1 MMAAAV
7 LLAASCAEA
16 EEEKN
21 VREDKA
27 PGEELVQK
35 TFKCSSEATKSTLG
49 EENKV
54 LFSNGEKI
62 LVFDEYYPNE
72 FEVKGSGNQVEITGN
87 VQSGTDKFF
96 ALTPYSHDFYFEYD
110 EDYNYIAGMTLP
122 QSQAA
127 SKGTFA
133 DGINIAAAVS
143 GTDDKFSF
151 KNLLS
156 FAKLTLSSGQ
166 LGGKTVKAVELSSSY
181 PLAGDVVVTFGSE
194 IKAAGGD
201 NTVNY
206 VEISK
211 EGGMAD
217 GDYYLTLLP
226 NPGGEVT
233 ISFTATDGS
242 VATKTAT
249 LKEFKAGVIKDLG
262 SVKGLQWKE
271 PGYVLVESAP
281 SDWSGDYVIVYA
293 ENKASGKGRLL
304 AGQSGSEDYGA
315 YKEVSISDKRISL
328 AAGKSY
334 NVTIAKV
341 SGDNYSIEYTATGE
355 FLGWKSGNTLL
366 FDSSAEIEN
375 YPKNESY
382 QWNISLSGG
391 YSVITNANTPGR
403 FLEYNATHPRF
414 ACYENHQESVYL
426 YRKDG
431 SEGSGAVEQTSVAT
445 VSASGVTG
453 YNATLNGSF
462 ANASASPREAGF
474 RWGLSK
480 DNLQYVA
487 QCTAAPSG
495 TSGSFS
501 ASIDNL
507 SDGITY
513 WYRAYIIV
521 WENGEGTY
529 YYGETSSFR
538 TSSETSQGYQWF
550 ELPQMNLQEVT
561 VGSNTYLT
569 NSSNLGVEYYAYHL
583 CAGGE
588 KGPNGKTA
596 RNYTVCFSAEHH
608 CPLWVAAPRH
618 SMYTGSS
625 GRTDAYKADASIP
638 ADIQYY
644 SKSTGGGCNKGHML
658 GSAERT
664 SSKATNQQVFF
675 YSNIAP
681 QLSTGFN
688 TGGGGWNLLEEFIDK
703 LVPSSQKDTL
713 YEVVGCIFG
722 TVTDGYGYK
731 VTSSKITF
739 GGRSDVSFPAAFY
752 YAVLKKKNSSTQGSV
767 ADCSA
772 SQLQCVAFVRAHTN
786 NLKGQKPS
794 AKELMSI
801 SDLERLTGITFFAN
815 VPNAPKSTYNASDW
829 GL

>member
-21 VREDKA
+21 VREDQP

-62 LVFDEYYPNE
+62 LVFDEYYTHE

-87 VQSGTDKFF
+87 VQSGTDRFF
-96 ALTPYSHDFYFEYD
+96 ALTPYSHGCFFDSD
-110 EDYNYIAGMTLP
+110 EDFNHIAEMTLP

-143 GTDDKFSF
+143 GTEDKFSF

-201 NTVNY
+201 NTVKS

-249 LKEFKAGVIKDLG
+249 LKEFKAGVIKNLG
-262 SVKGLQWKE
+262 PVKGLEWKE

-304 AGQSGSEDYGA
+304 AGKSDSGSYGA
-315 YKEVSISDKRISL
+315 YEEVNISDKRISL
-328 AAGKSY
+328 AAGKPY
-334 NVTIAKV
+334 NVTITKV

-366 FDSSAEIEN
+366 FDSSAAST
-375 YPKNESY
+375 YY

-403 FLEYNATHPRF
+403 FLEYNASAPRF
-414 ACYENHQESVYL
+414 ACYENHQKSVYL

-431 SEGSGAVEQTSVAT
+431 SEGSGAVEQTTVAT

-474 RWGLSK
+474 EWGLSK

-569 NSSNLGVEYYAYHL
+569 NSYNHGVEYYAYHL

-681 QLSTGFN
+681 QLSLGFN
-688 TGGGGWNLLEEFIDK
+688 TGGGGWNLLEDFIDE

-731 VTSSKITF
+731 VTSKKISF
-739 GGRSDVSFPAAFY
+739 GGRNDVSFPAAFY
-752 YAVLKKKNSSTQGSV
+752 YAVLKKKDSSTQDSV
-767 ADCSA
+767 AGCSA
-772 SQLQCVAFVRAHTN
+772 SELQCVAFVRAHTN
-786 NLKGQKPS
+786 SLKGQKPS

>member
-1 MMAAAV
+1 MAAAV

-21 VREDKA
+21 AREDQA

-62 LVFDEYYPNE
+62 LVFDEYYPHE

-87 VQSGTDKFF
+87 VQSGTDKFL
-96 ALTPYSHDFYFEYD
+96 ALTPYSHGFYFDYD
-110 EDYNYIAGMTLP
+110 EDDNYIAEMTLP

-143 GTDDKFSF
+143 STDDKFSF

-233 ISFTATDGS
+233 ITFTATDGS

-249 LKEFKAGVIKDLG
+249 LKEFKAGVIKNLG

-293 ENKASGKGRLL
+293 ENSDNGKGRLL
-304 AGQSGSEDYGA
+304 AGKSGSGKYGA
-315 YKEVSISDKRISL
+315 DEEVSISDKRISL
-328 AAGKSY
+328 ADDSRYK
-334 NVTIAKV
+334 VTIAKV
-341 SGDNYSIEYTATGE
+341 SGDNYSIEYTATGQ
-355 FLGWKSGNTLL
+355 FLGWTSDNTLL
-366 FDSSAEIEN
+366 FGDSAGS
-375 YPKNESY
+375 KNY

-391 YSVITNANTPGR
+391 YSVITNADNSER
-403 FLEYNATHPRF
+403 KLQYNKSDPRF
-414 ACYENHQESVYL
+414 ACYLPKSNQESVYL

-431 SEGSGAVEQTSVAT
+431 SEGSGAVEQTSVTT
-445 VSASGVTG
+445 VSATGVTG

-474 RWGLSK
+474 EWGLSE
-480 DNLQYVA
+480 DDLNVA
-487 QCTAAPSG
+487 QCSPAPSG

-521 WENGEGTY
+521 WENGKGTY
-529 YYGETSSFR
+529 YYGETRSFR

-550 ELPQMNLQEVT
+550 ELPQMNLREVT

-569 NSSNLGVEYYAYHL
+569 NSSNPEVEYYAYHL

-618 SMYTGSS
+618 SMYTGSA
-625 GRTDAYKADASIP
+625 GRNDAYKADASIP
-638 ADIQYY
+638 ASIQYN
-644 SKSTGGGCNKGHML
+644 SKSTGGSCNKGHML

-664 SSKATNQQVFF
+664 STKATNQQVFF

-688 TGGGGWNLLEEFIDK
+688 TGGGGWNLLEDFIDK

-731 VTSSKITF
+731 VTSSKISF
-739 GGRSDVSFPAAFY
+739 GGRNDVSFPAAFY
-752 YAVLKKKNSSTQGSV
+752 YAVLKKKNSSTPDSV

-772 SQLQCVAFVRAHTN
+772 DQLQCVAFVRAHTN
-786 NLKGQKPS
+786 SLKGQKPS

-815 VPNAPKSTYNASDW
+815 VPKAPKGTYNASDW

>member
-21 VREDKA
+21 VREDQA

-62 LVFDEYYPNE
+62 LVFDEYYTHE

-96 ALTPYSHDFYFEYD
+96 ALTPYSHDFYFDYD
-110 EDYNYIAGMTLP
+110 EDFNYIAEMTLP

-201 NTVNY
+201 NTVNS

-249 LKEFKAGVIKDLG
+249 LKEFKAGVIKNLG

-293 ENKASGKGRLL
+293 ENSANGTGRLL
-304 AGQSGSEDYGA
+304 AGKSSSGNYGA
-315 YKEVSISDKRISL
+315 YEDVSISDKRISL
-328 AAGKSY
+328 ADGSPY
-334 NVTIAKV
+334 NVTITKV
-341 SGDNYSIEYTATGE
+341 SGDNYSIEYSATGQ
-355 FLGWKSGNTLL
+355 FLGWENSSKNYLYFGN
-366 FDSSAEIEN
+366 SAGN
-375 YPKNESY
+375 DSY

-403 FLEYNATHPRF
+403 FLEYNASAPRF
-414 ACYENHQESVYL
+414 ACYENHQKSVYL

-431 SEGSGAVEQTSVAT
+431 SEGSGAVEQTTVTT

-453 YNATLNGSF
+453 YHATLNGSF
-462 ANASASPREAGF
+462 ENASASPRYAGF
-474 RWGLSK
+474 EWGLSE
-480 DNLQYVA
+480 DNLQDVA
-487 QCTAAPSG
+487 LCTAAPSG

-501 ASIDNL
+501 ATVDNL

-521 WENGEGTY
+521 WENGKGTY
-529 YYGETSSFR
+529 YYGETRSFR
-538 TSSETSQGYQWF
+538 VLR
-550 ELPQMNLQEVT
+550 LP
-561 VGSNTYLT
+561 
-569 NSSNLGVEYYAYHL
+569 
-583 CAGGE
+583 
-588 KGPNGKTA
+588 
-596 RNYTVCFSAEHH
+596 
-608 CPLWVAAPRH
+608 PLR
-618 SMYTGSS
+618 
-625 GRTDAYKADASIP
+625 RRR
-638 ADIQYY
+638 
-644 SKSTGGGCNKGHML
+644 
-658 GSAERT
+658 ERT
-664 SSKATNQQVFF
+664 EWKDRQELYRLLQRRAPLPSLGCSSKALHVHRQLRKDRCLQSGREHPRRHPVLQQIHRRRLQQGSHARLRGKDIQQGDQPAGV
-675 YSNIAP
+675 
-681 QLSTGFN
+681 
-688 TGGGGWNLLEEFIDK
+688 LL
-703 LVPSSQKDTL
+703 LQHSPATL
-713 YEVVGCIFG
+713 YRIQ
-722 TVTDGYGYK
+722 YGRRRMEPPGGFHRR
-731 VTSSKITF
+731 TCTF
-739 GGRSDVSFPAAFY
+739 LAEGHP
-752 YAVLKKKNSSTQGSV
+752 L
-767 ADCSA
+767 
-772 SQLQCVAFVRAHTN
+772 
-786 NLKGQKPS
+786 
-794 AKELMSI
+794 
-801 SDLERLTGITFFAN
+801 
-815 VPNAPKSTYNASDW
+815 
-829 GL
+829 

>member
-21 VREDKA
+21 VREDQA

-62 LVFDEYYPNE
+62 LVFDEYDTHE

-87 VQSGTDKFF
+87 LQSGTDRFF
-96 ALTPYSHDFYFEYD
+96 ALTPYSHGCFFDSD
-110 EDYNYIAGMTLP
+110 EDFNHIAEMTLP

-143 GTDDKFSF
+143 GTEDKFSF

-249 LKEFKAGVIKDLG
+249 LKEFKAGVIKNLG

-271 PGYVLVESAP
+271 PDYVLVESAP
-281 SDWSGDYVIVYA
+281 SDWFGDYVIVYA
-293 ENKASGKGRLL
+293 EDNANGTGRLF
-304 AGQSGSEDYGA
+304 AGKSISGNYGA
-315 YKEVSISDKRISL
+315 YENVSISDKRISL
-328 AAGKSY
+328 ADDSRYK
-334 NVTIAKV
+334 VTIAKA
-341 SGDNYSIEYTATGE
+341 SDGYSIEYTATGQ
-355 FLGWKSGNTLL
+355 FLGWEDYNQNYLYFG
-366 FDSSAEIEN
+366 SSAA
-375 YPKNESY
+375 STDY

-391 YSVITNANTPGR
+391 YSVITNANTPSR
-403 FLEYNATHPRF
+403 FLEYNASAPRF
-414 ACYENHQESVYL
+414 ACYLSKSNQESVYL

-431 SEGSGAVEQTSVAT
+431 SEGSSAVEQTSVTT
-445 VSASGVTG
+445 VSATGVTG

-474 RWGLSK
+474 KWGLSK
-480 DNLQYVA
+480 DNLQYFA
-487 QCTAAPSG
+487 QCSSAPSG

-501 ASIDNL
+501 ATVDNL

-521 WENGEGTY
+521 WENGKGTY
-529 YYGETSSFR
+529 YYGETRSFR
-538 TSSETSQGYQWF
+538 TSSETSHGYQWF

-561 VGSNTYLT
+561 IGSNTYLT
-569 NSSNLGVEYYAYHL
+569 NKSNTEVEYYAYHL

-638 ADIQYY
+638 ASIQYN

-681 QLSTGFN
+681 QLSLGFN
-688 TGGGGWNLLEEFIDK
+688 TGGGGWNLLEDFIDE

-731 VTSSKITF
+731 VTSKKISF
-739 GGRSDVSFPAAFY
+739 GGRNDVSFPAAFY
-752 YAVLKKKNSSTQGSV
+752 YAVLKKKNSSTQDSV
-767 ADCSA
+767 AGCDA
-772 SQLQCVAFVRAHTN
+772 NQLQCVAFVRAHTN
-786 NLKGQKPS
+786 SLKGQKPS

-815 VPNAPKSTYNASDW
+815 VRNAPKSTYNASDW

>member
-1 MMAAAV
+1 MMAAAA
-7 LLAASCAEA
+7 LLAVSCAEA

-27 PGEELVQK
+27 PREELVQK
-35 TFKCSSEATKSTLG
+35 TFKCSSEATRTSLG

-62 LVFDEYYPNE
+62 LVFDEYYTHE
-72 FEVKGSGNQVEITGN
+72 FEVKGSGNLVEITGN
-87 VQSGTDKFF
+87 VQSGTDKFL
-96 ALTPYSHDFYFEYD
+96 ALTPYSHDFYFDYD
-110 EDYNYIAGMTLP
+110 EDFNYIAEMTLP

-201 NTVNY
+201 NTVNS

-211 EGGMAD
+211 EDGMAD

-249 LKEFKAGVIKDLG
+249 LKEFKAGVIKNLG

-293 ENKASGKGRLL
+293 ENSANGKGRLL
-304 AGQSGSEDYGA
+304 AGKSDSGSYGA
-315 YKEVSISDKRISL
+315 DEEVSISDKRIAL
-328 AAGKSY
+328 AAGKPY
-334 NVTIAKV
+334 NVTITKVSV
-341 SGDNYSIEYTATGE
+341 SGDNYSIEYTATGK
-355 FLGWKSGNTLL
+355 FLGWTSENTLL
-366 FDSSAEIEN
+366 FGSSAGS
-375 YPKNESY
+375 KNY
-382 QWNISLSGG
+382 QWNISLSEG
-391 YSVITNANTPGR
+391 YSVITNAQTPKR
-403 FLEYNATHPRF
+403 YLEYNATHPRF
-414 ACYENHQESVYL
+414 ACYENHQKSVYL

-431 SEGSGAVEQTSVAT
+431 SEGSGTVEQTSVTT

-462 ANASASPREAGF
+462 ANASASPRYAGF
-474 RWGLSK
+474 EWGLSE

-487 QCTAAPSG
+487 LCSSAPSG

-501 ASIDNL
+501 ATVDNL

-550 ELPQMNLQEVT
+550 ELPQMNLQEVSA
-561 VGSNTYLT
+561 GSNTYLT
-569 NSSNLGVEYYAYHL
+569 NSSNPGVEYYAYHL

-638 ADIQYY
+638 ASIQYN

-664 SSKATNQQVFF
+664 SSKATNRQVYF

-688 TGGGGWNLLEEFIDK
+688 TGGGGWNLLEDFIDE

-731 VTSSKITF
+731 VTSSKISF

-752 YAVLKKKNSSTQGSV
+752 YAVLKKKNSSTPGSV
-767 ADCSA
+767 ADCSE

-786 NLKGQKPS
+786 SLKGQKPS

>member
-1 MMAAAV
+1 MMAAAA
-7 LLAASCAEA
+7 LLAVSCAEA

-27 PGEELVQK
+27 PREELVQK
-35 TFKCSSEATKSTLG
+35 TFKCSSEATRTSLG

-62 LVFDEYYPNE
+62 LVFDEYYTHE
-72 FEVKGSGNQVEITGN
+72 FEVKGSGNLVEITGN
-87 VQSGTDKFF
+87 VQSGTDKFL
-96 ALTPYSHDFYFEYD
+96 ALTPYSHDFYFDYD
-110 EDYNYIAGMTLP
+110 EDFNYIAEMTLP

-201 NTVNY
+201 NTVNS

-211 EGGMAD
+211 EDGMAD

-249 LKEFKAGVIKDLG
+249 LKEFKAGVIKNLG

-293 ENKASGKGRLL
+293 ENNASGTGRLL
-304 AGQSGSEDYGA
+304 AGQSISGNYGA
-315 YKEVSISDKRISL
+315 YEDVSISDKRISL
-328 AAGKSY
+328 ADGSDY
-334 NVTIAKV
+334 NVTIAKA
-341 SGDNYSIEYTATGE
+341 SDGYSIEYTATGQ
-355 FLGWKSGNTLL
+355 FLGWKSNNSLL
-366 FDSSAEIEN
+366 FGDSAGS
-375 YPKNESY
+375 KSY

-403 FLEYNATHPRF
+403 FLEYNASAPRF
-414 ACYENHQESVYL
+414 ACYENHQKSVYL

-462 ANASASPREAGF
+462 ENASASPREAGF
-474 RWGLSK
+474 EWGLSK

-569 NSSNLGVEYYAYHL
+569 NSSNPEVEYYAYHL

-625 GRTDAYKADASIP
+625 GRTNAYKADASIP
-638 ADIQYY
+638 AGIQYN

-664 SSKATNQQVFF
+664 STKATNQQVFF

-681 QLSTGFN
+681 QLSSGFN
-688 TGGGGWNLLEEFIDK
+688 TSGGGWNLLEDFIDE

-731 VTSSKITF
+731 VTSSKISF

-752 YAVLKKKNSSTQGSV
+752 YAVLKKKNSSTPGSV

-772 SQLQCVAFVRAHTN
+772 GQLQCVAFVRAHTN
-786 NLKGQKPS
+786 SLNGQNPS

>member
-1 MMAAAV
+1 MMVAVV

-21 VREDKA
+21 VREDQP

-62 LVFDEYYPNE
+62 LVFDEYYTNE

-87 VQSGTDKFF
+87 VQSGTDRFF
-96 ALTPYSHDFYFEYD
+96 ALTPYSHDFYFDYD
-110 EDYNYIAGMTLP
+110 EDFNYIAGMTLP

-166 LGGKTVKAVELSSSY
+166 LGGKTVKAVEMSSSY

-194 IKAAGGD
+194 IKATGGD

-293 ENKASGKGRLL
+293 ENSANGTGMLL
-304 AGQSGSEDYGA
+304 AGKSRYGDYGA
-315 YKEVSISDKRISL
+315 YEDVSISDKRISMDDGL
-328 AAGKSY
+328 PY
-334 NVTIAKV
+334 NVTIAKATY
-341 SGDNYSIEYTATGE
+341 GYSIEYTATGQ
-355 FLGWKSGNTLL
+355 FLGWEDYNQNYLYFG
-366 FDSSAEIEN
+366 SSAA
-375 YPKNESY
+375 STDY

-391 YSVITNANTPGR
+391 YSVITNANTPSR
-403 FLEYNATHPRF
+403 FLEYNASAPRF
-414 ACYENHQESVYL
+414 ACYKNHQKSVYL

-431 SEGSGAVEQTSVAT
+431 SEGSGAVEQTTVTT

-462 ANASASPREAGF
+462 ANASASPSYAGF
-474 RWGLSK
+474 EWGLSK
-480 DNLQYVA
+480 DNLQDVA
-487 QCTAAPSG
+487 QCTVAPSG
-495 TSGSFS
+495 TSGNFS
-501 ASIDNL
+501 ATVDNL

-513 WYRAYIIV
+513 WYRAFIIV
-521 WENGEGTY
+521 WENGKGTY
-529 YYGETSSFR
+529 YYGETRSFR

-569 NSSNLGVEYYAYHL
+569 NSSNPEVEYYAYHL

-618 SMYTGSS
+618 SMYTGSA
-625 GRTDAYKADASIP
+625 GRNEAYKADASIP
-638 ADIQYY
+638 ADIQYN

-664 SSKATNQQVFF
+664 STKATNKQVFF

-688 TGGGGWNLLEEFIDK
+688 TGGGGWNLLEDFIDE

-731 VTSSKITF
+731 VTSRKITF
-739 GGRSDVSFPAAFY
+739 GGRSDVSLPAAFY
-752 YAVLKKKNSSTQGSV
+752 YAVLKKKNSSTPGSV
-767 ADCSA
+767 ADCSEN
-772 SQLQCVAFVRAHTN
+772 QLQCVAFLRAHTN
-786 NLKGQKPS
+786 NLKGQNPS

-815 VPNAPKSTYNASDW
+815 VPNAPKDTYNASDW

>member
-21 VREDKA
+21 VREDQP

-62 LVFDEYYPNE
+62 LVFDEYYTNE

-87 VQSGTDKFF
+87 VQSGTDKFL
-96 ALTPYSHDFYFEYD
+96 ALTPYSHDFYFDYD
-110 EDYNYIAGMTLP
+110 EDFNYIAGMTLP

-293 ENKASGKGRLL
+293 ENSANGTGMLL
-304 AGQSGSEDYGA
+304 AGKSRYGDYGA
-315 YKEVSISDKRISL
+315 YEDVSISDKRISMDDGL
-328 AAGKSY
+328 PY
-334 NVTIAKV
+334 NVTIAKATY
-341 SGDNYSIEYTATGE
+341 GYSIEYTATGQ
-355 FLGWKSGNTLL
+355 FLGWEDYNQNYLYFG
-366 FDSSAEIEN
+366 SSAA
-375 YPKNESY
+375 STDY

-391 YSVITNANTPGR
+391 YSVITNANTPSR
-403 FLEYNATHPRF
+403 FLEYNASAPRF
-414 ACYENHQESVYL
+414 ACYKNHQKSVYL

-431 SEGSGAVEQTSVAT
+431 SEGSGAVEQTTVTT

-462 ANASASPREAGF
+462 ANASASPSYAGF
-474 RWGLSK
+474 EWGLSK
-480 DNLQYVA
+480 DNLQDVA
-487 QCTAAPSG
+487 QCTVAPSG
-495 TSGSFS
+495 TSGNFS
-501 ASIDNL
+501 ATVDNL

-513 WYRAYIIV
+513 WYRAFIIV
-521 WENGEGTY
+521 WENGKGTY
-529 YYGETSSFR
+529 YYGETRSFR

-569 NSSNLGVEYYAYHL
+569 NSSNPEVEYYAYHL

-618 SMYTGSS
+618 SMYTGSA
-625 GRTDAYKADASIP
+625 GRNEAYKADASIP
-638 ADIQYY
+638 ADIQYN

-664 SSKATNQQVFF
+664 STKATNKQVFF

-688 TGGGGWNLLEEFIDK
+688 TGGGGWNLLEDFIDE

-731 VTSSKITF
+731 VTSRKITF
-739 GGRSDVSFPAAFY
+739 GGRSDVSLPAAFY
-752 YAVLKKKNSSTQGSV
+752 YAVLKKKNSSTPGSV
-767 ADCSA
+767 ADCSEN
-772 SQLQCVAFVRAHTN
+772 QLQCVAFLRAHTN
-786 NLKGQKPS
+786 NLKGQNPS

-815 VPNAPKSTYNASDW
+815 VPNAPKDTYNASDW